1 MRPSSSPSR
10 QPTPPRWRR
19 LAGIGSALLL
29 LAASV
34 AGAAVLA
41 RNASDDVI
49 PSARGDA
56 RTTLPSKPAVA
67 PFDLV
72 RTTVRREG
80 TKLVFVEQVSGK
92 AGATVPTKVGK
103 LAGSEVFSY
112 VWPTTLDPAVVGFEG
127 KTGTL
132 ALAATSHPDFDD
144 TPRYDE
150 NGDGDLANDGHLWHS
165 HWVVLTPDTACGPGA
180 LKVRDIPEGTKPK
193 LPATWPELPIFID
206 SPGYDLDIAG
216 RQIRVEVPLKELG
229 FPTAFRFDGVTAALR
244 VNGSVHSPLLCVI
257 DVFDVA
263 SGKLTLPGK
272 VTTGLPTTGAN
283 AQTR

>member
-1 MRPSSSPSR
+1 MLPLLAQFRH
-10 QPTPPRWRR
+10 QPWRR
-19 LAGIGSALLL
+19 PAPLSAAFLII
-29 LAASV
+29 AACG
-34 AGAAVLA
+34 AGAAALGPSI
-41 RNASDDVI
+41 SDDAI
-49 PSARGDA
+49 RSARGDA
-56 RTTLPSKPAVA
+56 KTTLPSRPAVA

-92 AGATVPTKVGK
+92 AGATRPTAVGK

-112 VWPTTLDPAVVGFEG
+112 VWPTTLDPAAVGFEG

-150 NGDGDLANDGHLWHS
+150 NGDGDLKNDGDLWHS
-165 HWVVLTPDTACGPGA
+165 HWVVLTPDAACGPGA
-180 LKVRDIPEGTKPK
+180 LKVRDIPAGTTPK
-193 LPATWPELPIFID
+193 MPATWPELPIFID

-216 RQIRVEVPLKELG
+216 SQIRVEVPLKELG
-229 FPTAFRFDGVTAALR
+229 FPASFRYDGVTSALR
-244 VNGSVHSPLLCVI
+244 VNASVHSPLLCVV

-263 SGKLTLPGK
+263 SGTLTLPGT
-272 VTTGLPTTGAN
+272 VTTGAPAPGAT
-283 AQTR
+283 AQPR

>member
-1 MRPSSSPSR
+1 MRPFSTQSRYLAPSLWR
-10 QPTPPRWRR
+10 QR
-19 LAGIGSALLL
+19 AGIGAALLL
-29 LAASV
+29 LTASAA
-34 AGAAVLA
+34 GGAVLA
-41 RNASDDVI
+41 RNASDNAI

-56 RTTLPSKPAVA
+56 KTSLPSKPAVA

-92 AGATVPTKVGK
+92 AGATRPTAVGK

-150 NGDGDLANDGHLWHS
+150 NGDGDLKNDGDLWHS
-165 HWVVLTPDTACGPGA
+165 HWVVLTPDSACGPGA
-180 LKVRDIPEGTKPK
+180 LKVRDIPAGATPK
-193 LPATWPELPIFID
+193 MPPTWPELPIFID

-216 RQIRVEVPLKELG
+216 SQIRVEVPLKELG

-244 VNGSVHSPLLCVI
+244 VNASVHSPLLCVV

-263 SGKLTLPGK
+263 SGKLTLPGR
-272 VTTGLPTTGAN
+272 VTTGVPTTGAN
-283 AQTR
+283 VQSR